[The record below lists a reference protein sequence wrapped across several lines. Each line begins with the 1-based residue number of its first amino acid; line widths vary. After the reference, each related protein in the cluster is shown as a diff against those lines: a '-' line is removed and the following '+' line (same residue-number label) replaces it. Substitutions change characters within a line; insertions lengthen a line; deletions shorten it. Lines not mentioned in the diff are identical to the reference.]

1 MAYFPGDADWSVYH
15 PYNFSPD
22 DHWQIHHDYMTEDM
36 RGGGMNGGKFR
47 VRDAISVGK
56 KLVSGDLDGAARDVV
71 VPVLKQGLASVT
83 NLFQNKENP
92 LSTPTYPGEIRMP
105 MKGEYAP
112 EPFKGKRMLANYAGP
127 GTHFLKRI
135 KLGHQPVSLLDR
147 ISQAH
152 DARYSLATTAE
163 DVRKA
168 DLIFMQRI
176 EKEKNNLNP
185 MEYHIVKK
193 AFEAKMAAEDH
204 KLART
209 REAVLTQN
217 VEDGYS
223 NEDRK
228 LMEGVLG
235 TLIQKGE
242 GKKDSEIS
250 PATRLARTMQT
261 IGDVLHPEK
270 TIDNDPS
277 ISKKKARLLRT
288 AGDIEQA
295 VLHPMITLGTMT
307 DKAIAKMKKKKGKGL
322 EPAGGALK
330 LAGQGRRGV
339 IPFLMRGRKLHRL
352 FVDHIR
358 KYRPQLTPSDET
370 HIEDVVDANFPP
382 VLSKVGEAVKKIALK
397 LHDHFGLPN
406 APLPDAAAV
415 QEVTDQAVAELN
427 VAGQGFKSQLKKI
440 GKKAVGKVKSSASR
454 LASDAKT
461 SAAQIASETASSL
474 SNLAQQQIDSA
485 ASHATGQLQNLDNR
499 ISNIVQRGLA

>member
-1 MAYFPGDADWSVYH
+1 
-15 PYNFSPD
+15 
-22 DHWQIHHDYMTEDM
+22 
-36 RGGGMNGGKFR
+36 
-47 VRDAISVGK
+47 
-56 KLVSGDLDGAARDVV
+56 
-71 VPVLKQGLASVT
+71 
-83 NLFQNKENP
+83 
-92 LSTPTYPGEIRMP
+92 
-105 MKGEYAP
+105 
-112 EPFKGKRMLANYAGP
+112 
-127 GTHFLKRI
+127 
-135 KLGHQPVSLLDR
+135 
-147 ISQAH
+147 
-152 DARYSLATTAE
+152 
-163 DVRKA
+163 
-168 DLIFMQRI
+168 MQRI

-352 FVDHIR
+352 
-358 KYRPQLTPSDET
+358 
-370 HIEDVVDANFPP
+370 VDANFPP

-499 ISNIVQRGLA
+499 INSIVQRGLA

>member
-1 MAYFPGDADWSVYH
+1 MAYYPGDADWSVYH

-22 DHWQIHHDYMTEDM
+22 DHWQVHHDFMSEDM
-36 RGGGMNGGKFR
+36 RGGKFK
-47 VRDAISVGK
+47 VRDALSVGK
-56 KLVSGDLDGAARDVV
+56 KLVTGDIDGAARDVV

-83 NLFQNKENP
+83 NLFQNKANP

-105 MKGEYAP
+105 MKGDYAP
-112 EPFKGKRMLANYAGP
+112 EPFKGKRMLANFAGP
-127 GTHFLKRI
+127 GTHFLKRV

-176 EKEKNNLNP
+176 EKEKNNLHPN
-185 MEYHIVKK
+185 EYQIVKH

-209 REAVLTQN
+209 QEAVLTQN

-250 PATRLARTMQT
+250 PATRLARVISTVVNPAGT
-261 IGDVLHPEK
+261 VLDKVNPKFKKYNTVLSAATNPIGTL
-270 TIDNDPS
+270 ID
-277 ISKKKARLLRT
+277 K
-288 AGDIEQA
+288 GIEGL
-295 VLHPMITLGTMT
+295 VKLGS
-307 DKAIAKMKKKKGKGL
+307 KKKGKGL
-322 EPAGGALK
+322 GLPGEGLK

-370 HIEDVVDANFPP
+370 HIEEVVDANFPP

-415 QEVTDQAVAELN
+415 QEVTNQAVTELN
-427 VAGQGFKSQLKKI
+427 IAGQGFKSQLKKI
-440 GKKAVGKVKSSASR
+440 GKKAVGKVKSSA
-454 LASDAKT
+454 
-461 SAAQIASETASSL
+461 AQIALDSASSL
-474 SNLAQQQIDSA
+474 GNLAQQQIDSA
-485 ASHATGQLQNLDNR
+485 ASHATGQLQNLDSR
-499 ISNIVQRGLA
+499 INSIVQRGLA

>member
-1 MAYFPGDADWSVYH
+1 MAYYPGDADYSVYH
-15 PYNFSPD
+15 PYNFSPN
-22 DHWQIHHDYMTEDM
+22 DHWEVHHEYLTEDM
-36 RGGGMNGGKFR
+36 RGGKFR
-47 VRDAISVGK
+47 VRDAISLGK
-56 KLVSGDLDGAARDVV
+56 KLVTGDLDGAARDVV
-71 VPVLKQGLASVT
+71 VPVLKQGLASAT
-83 NLFQNKENP
+83 NLFQNKANP

-105 MKGEYAP
+105 MKGDYAP
-112 EPFKGKRMLANYAGP
+112 EPFKGKRMLANFAGP
-127 GTHFLKRI
+127 GTHFLKRV

-176 EKEKNNLNP
+176 EKEKNNLHP
-185 MEYHIVKK
+185 DEYRIVKH

-209 REAVLTQN
+209 QEAVLTQN

-270 TIDNDPS
+270 TIDN
-277 ISKKKARLLRT
+277 
-288 AGDIEQA
+288 E
-295 VLHPMITLGTMT
+295 V
-307 DKAIAKMKKKKGKGL
+307 IAKMKKKRGKGLKLAGQGL

-339 IPFLMRGRKLHRL
+339 IPFLMRSRKLHRL

-370 HIEDVVDANFPP
+370 HIEEVVDANFPP

-415 QEVTDQAVAELN
+415 QEVTNQAVTELN

-454 LASDAKT
+454 LASDAKA

-485 ASHATGQLQNLDNR
+485 ASHATGQLQNLDSR
-499 ISNIVQRGLA
+499 INSIVQRGLT

>member
-22 DHWQIHHDYMTEDM
+22 DHWKIHHDFMPEDM
-36 RGGGMNGGKFR
+36 RVAGMSGGKFQ

-83 NLFQNKENP
+83 NLFQNKANP

-105 MKGEYAP
+105 MKGDYAP

-127 GTHFLKRI
+127 GTHFLKRV

-176 EKEKNNLNP
+176 EKEKNNLHP
-185 MEYHIVKK
+185 DEYRIVKH

-209 REAVLTQN
+209 QEAVLTQN

-250 PATRLARTMQT
+250 PATRLARVISTAVDPLGAVMDKVNPKHKAMNAALSAT
-261 IGDVLHPEK
+261 TNPIGTL
-270 TIDNDPS
+270 IDKG
-277 ISKKKARLLRT
+277 IEGLVKLGSKKR
-288 AGDIEQA
+288 
-295 VLHPMITLGTMT
+295 
-307 DKAIAKMKKKKGKGL
+307 KGKGL

-358 KYRPQLTPSDET
+358 KYRPHLTPSDET

-415 QEVTDQAVAELN
+415 QEVTNQAVAELN
-427 VAGQGFKSQLKKI
+427 IAGQGFKSQLKKI
-440 GKKAVGKVKSSASR
+440 GKKAVGRVKSSASR
-454 LASDAKT
+454 LASDAKV

-474 SNLAQQQIDSA
+474 GNLAQQQIDSA

>member
-1 MAYFPGDADWSVYH
+1 MAYYPGDADWSVYH

-22 DHWQIHHDYMTEDM
+22 DHWKVHHEYLTEDM
-36 RGGGMNGGKFR
+36 RGGKFK

-56 KLVSGDLDGAARDVV
+56 KLITGDFKGAAQDVA
-71 VPVLKQGLASVT
+71 VPAIKQGVAAVT
-83 NLFQNKENP
+83 NLFQNKANP

-105 MKGEYAP
+105 MKGDYAP
-112 EPFKGKRMLANYAGP
+112 EPFKGKRMLANFAGP
-127 GTHFLKRI
+127 GTHFLKRV

-176 EKEKNNLNP
+176 EKEKNNLHPN
-185 MEYHIVKK
+185 EYQIVKH

-209 REAVLTQN
+209 QEAVLTQN

-242 GKKDSEIS
+242 GKKDSDIT
-250 PATRLARTMQT
+250 PATRLARTMQA
-261 IGDVLHPEK
+261 IA
-270 TIDNDPS
+270 DP
-277 ISKKKARLLRT
+277 
-288 AGDIEQA
+288 
-295 VLHPMITLGTMT
+295 LGTLSR
-307 DKAIAKMKKKKGKGL
+307 KVIEPAIAKMKKKRAENQIKGKGL

-415 QEVTDQAVAELN
+415 QEVTNQAVTELN

-440 GKKAVGKVKSSASR
+440 GKKAVGRVKSSASR

-461 SAAQIASETASSL
+461 SAAQIVSDTTSSL
-474 SNLAQQQIDSA
+474 GNLAQQQIDSA